1 MRIIDNTPFINE
13 DGSISFIDRIQGT
26 LQHGFSWY
34 PNLQVQQKAIAIL
47 GKHLDKRF
55 TLIRNHT
62 LENSKITIPLIL
74 IGPPGIQVIFATHL
88 QGSYRA
94 KNDSWGVV
102 SGGKFKESGINILK
116 RTAQF
121 GKAVTVYLK
130 RKGLE
135 LTEGIEPILL
145 SVNPAMHIASERPLV
160 RIVMS
165 DAAERFAAS
174 LSQNPPVM
182 TVEDVHEVA
191 EAIVNPRRS
200 KASAPPPQPATAQAD
215 MDPATQAGVPPT
227 ANDVGEIGFAFDDEP
242 PAKASPPKTPAPR
255 AAARPPTKTAPADYF
270 GMTGKQLAILGLL
283 GAVVVCLLIISIIG
297 IMMFA

>member
-13 DGSISFIDRIQGT
+13 EGSISFIDRIQGT
-26 LQHGFSWY
+26 LQYGFSWY

-47 GKHLDKRF
+47 EKHLDKRF

-74 IGPPGIQVIFATHL
+74 IGPPGIQVIFVTHL

-94 KNDSWGVV
+94 KHDTWGVV
-102 SGGKFKESGINILK
+102 SGGKFKKSGINLIK

-121 GKAVTVYLK
+121 GKAVTIYLK

-135 LTEGIEPILL
+135 LTEGVEPILL
-145 SVNPAMHIASERPLV
+145 SVNPAMHIASVRPLV

-165 DAAERFAAS
+165 DAAERFAVS
-174 LSQNPPVM
+174 LSQDPPAM
-182 TVEDVHEVA
+182 SVEDVHEVA

-200 KASAPPPQPATAQAD
+200 KASEPLSQPATAQPNIA
-215 MDPATQAGVPPT
+215 PAAQREIPPT
-227 ANDVGEIGFAFDDEP
+227 ANDMGEIGFAFDNET
-242 PAKASPPKTPAPR
+242 PAKTSAPR
-255 AAARPPTKTAPADYF
+255 VGARPHAKKASTGYF
-270 GMTGKQLAILGLL
+270 GMTGKQLAILGIL
-283 GAVVVCLLIISIIG
+283 GATLICLLIIGIIG
-297 IMMFA
+297 ILMFA

>member
-1 MRIIDNTPFINE
+1 MRIIEKTPFIAE
-13 DGSISFIDRIQGT
+13 DGSVSFLDRIQGT
-26 LQHGFSWY
+26 LQYGFSWY

-55 TLIRNHT
+55 TMIRNHT

-102 SGGKFKESGINILK
+102 SGGKFKESGINMLK

-145 SVNPAMHIASERPLV
+145 SLNPAMHIASERPLV

-182 TVEDVHEVA
+182 SVEDVHEVA
-191 EAIVNPRRS
+191 EAIVNPRRP
-200 KASAPPPQPATAQAD
+200 KASEPPPQPATAQAD
-215 MDPATQAGVPPT
+215 IDPAAQPGIPPT
-227 ANDVGEIGFAFDDEP
+227 ANDMGEIDFAFDDEMP
-242 PAKASPPKTPAPR
+242 TKASPPKTPAPR
-255 AAARPPTKTAPADYF
+255 VAARRPARKAPTGYF
-270 GMTGKQLAILGLL
+270 GMTGKQLAILGIL
-283 GAVVVCLLIISIIG
+283 GAVLICLLIIGIIG
-297 IMMFA
+297 ILFFA

>member
-13 DGSISFIDRIQGT
+13 DGSVSFIDRIQGT
-26 LQHGFSWY
+26 LQYGFSWY

-47 GKHLDKRF
+47 KKHLDKRF

-62 LENSKITIPLIL
+62 LENSEITIPLIL
-74 IGPPGIQVIFATHL
+74 IGPPGIQVIFVTHL

-94 KNDSWGVV
+94 RNDSWGVI
-102 SGGKFKESGINILK
+102 SDGKFKESGINLLK

-121 GKAVTVYLK
+121 GKAVDVYLK

-145 SVNPAMHIASERPLV
+145 SVNPTMHIASERPIV

-174 LSQNPPVM
+174 LTQNPPVM
-182 TVEDVHEVA
+182 SAEDVHEVA
-191 EAIVNPRRS
+191 EAIVNPHRP
-200 KASAPPPQPATAQAD
+200 KASPTTND
-215 MDPATQAGVPPT
+215 MGK
-227 ANDVGEIGFAFDDEP
+227 IGFAFDDEI
-242 PAKASPPKTPAPR
+242 PAKTPTPR
-255 AAARPPTKTAPADYF
+255 VAARRPAKKASTDYF
-270 GMTGKQLAILGLL
+270 GMTGKQFAVLGILG
-283 GAVVVCLLIISIIG
+283 AIVVCLLIAFIIG
-297 IMMFA
+297 ILFFA

>member
-13 DGSISFIDRIQGT
+13 EGSISFIDRIQGT
-26 LQHGFSWY
+26 LQYGFSWY

-47 GKHLDKRF
+47 DKHLDKKF
-55 TLIRNHT
+55 TLLRNHT

-74 IGPPGIQVIFATHL
+74 IGPPGIQVIFVTHL

-102 SGGKFKESGINILK
+102 SGGNFKESGINLLK

-145 SVNPAMHIASERPLV
+145 SVNPAMHIASVRPLV

-165 DAAERFAAS
+165 DAVERFAAS
-174 LSQNPPVM
+174 LSQDPPVM
-182 TVEDVHEVA
+182 SVEDVHEVA
-191 EAIVNPRRS
+191 ETFVNPRPP
-200 KASAPPPQPATAQAD
+200 KASDPLPQPATAQAD
-215 MDPATQAGVPPT
+215 IAPAAQPEIPPT
-227 ANDVGEIGFAFDDEP
+227 ANNMGEIGFAFDDET

-255 AAARPPTKTAPADYF
+255 VAARPPSEKATTGYF
-270 GMTGKQLAILGLL
+270 GMTGKQLAILGIL
-283 GAVVVCLLIISIIG
+283 GAILICLLIFVIIG
-297 IMMFA
+297 ILMFA